1 MDWKRRETMKG
12 EPKEIK
18 LTVNGKVYEL
28 RVKPKTLLNDVLR
41 KDLKL
46 TGTKRGC
53 LESTCGV
60 CTVILDKKAVRSCS
74 ILAVQANGHEI
85 TTIEGL
91 AEGDKLHP
99 IQEAFVNHGA
109 IECGFCI
116 PGRVMMAKALLD
128 ENPDPTREEVRIAM
142 QGVLCADVGYVK
154 QIEAVEI
161 AAEKMR
167 GGE

>member
-1 MDWKRRETMKG
+1 MKS
-12 EPKEIK
+12 EPKE
-18 LTVNGKVYEL
+18 LRFMVNGKLYEL
-28 RVKPKTLLNDVLR
+28 KVKPRALLSDVLR

-60 CTVILDKKAVRSCS
+60 CTVILDGKAVRSCS
-74 ILAVQANGHEI
+74 ILALQANGHEV

-91 AEGDKLHP
+91 AQGDKLHP
-99 IQEAFVNHGA
+99 IQEAFINHGA

-128 ENPDPTREEVRIAM
+128 ENPNPTREEVRLAM

-154 QIEAVEI
+154 HIEAVEI
-161 AAEKMR
+161 AVEKIR
-167 GGE
+167 GGK

>member
-1 MDWKRRETMKG
+1 MKG
-12 EPKEIK
+12 ESKDLKI
-18 LTVNGKVYEL
+18 TVNGKHYEL
-28 RVKPKTLLNDVLR
+28 KVKPKTLLSDVLR

-60 CTVILDKKAVRSCS
+60 CTVILDGKAVRSCS
-74 ILAVQANGHEI
+74 VLALQANGREV

-91 AEGDKLHP
+91 AQEGKLHP
-99 IQEAFVNHGA
+99 VQQAFVEHGA

-128 ENPDPTREEVRIAM
+128 ENPAPSREEVKMAM
-142 QGVLCADVGYVK
+142 HGVLCADAGYVK

-161 AAEKMR
+161 AAERMR